1 MEMKRTRHSIQEV
14 VAVLLCCVLL
24 AGCTL
29 GEVDALMQAIAR
41 STDTIRNNEPV
52 SQASDS
58 AESEFHIDPG
68 GEGETDFS
76 ATLESSVL
84 RLVNAERQ
92 SLALPQLVEEPALNE
107 TARTRCREM
116 MENDHFEHTR
126 PDGRDWSTVIE
137 EQGYRYTVVS
147 ENLQKG
153 RAQTL
158 SAQDIFDSWKE
169 SPAHYEAMIASDITR
184 TGVGVYVRKSEQGY
198 EWYATEHF
206 ASPR

>member
-1 MEMKRTRHSIQEV
+1 MTYGPRRV
-14 VAVLLCCVLL
+14 GVLIAAAAACVLL
-24 AGCTL
+24 AGCSL
-29 GEVDALMQAIAR
+29 LDVDGLMHALAPSSNTVQA
-41 STDTIRNNEPV
+41 DTKV
-52 SQASDS
+52 SSV
-58 AESEFHIDPG
+58 AEKTESGFHIDPG

-76 ATLESSVL
+76 ATLESGVL
-84 RLVNAERQ
+84 RLVNEERQ
-92 SLALPQLVEEPALNE
+92 GLSLPLLVEEDTLHK
-107 TARTRCREM
+107 TARARCKEM
-116 MENDHFEHTR
+116 MEHDHFEHTR

-137 EQGYRYTVVS
+137 EAGYRYTVVS

-169 SPAHYEAMIASDITR
+169 STSHYEAMIASDVTR

-206 ASPR
+206 ASPK